1 MVAKLAGTSLDR
13 AKETCLRDLEGKLF
27 ERLVVKTNSDWVLP
41 LGVYHRKRRRP
52 AMQFCPL
59 CLAQDEFPYYRRS
72 WRLALS
78 TFCTV
83 HDTMLHEC
91 CPKCQAPVMF
101 HRQEL
106 GDRWTSKIASFT
118 LCTSCGYDLVL
129 APLSPAPILEY
140 GAWTALKRQRMALN
154 TGWFAEDAV
163 TFQYSHLYF
172 IVLRNLMQKMRGRWS
187 TSRLLAF
194 IAEMFGAALPTSRRF
209 NEPFEF
215 FGVYERDL
223 FLQAATWYMQ
233 DWPDRF
239 INVCRD
245 LKVRYSEVMREFSP
259 VPYWFLKEASHLEF
273 KPLGPSTGELA
284 AMRQLLEQSRAPR
297 ETKVLRKAIKQRL
310 ANGSMRILDNAVVDR
325 HCVSGH

>member
-1 MVAKLAGTSLDR
+1 
-13 AKETCLRDLEGKLF
+13 
-27 ERLVVKTNSDWVLP
+27 
-41 LGVYHRKRRRP
+41 
-52 AMQFCPL
+52 
-59 CLAQDEFPYYRRS
+59 
-72 WRLALS
+72 
-78 TFCTV
+78 
-83 HDTMLHEC
+83 
-91 CPKCQAPVMF
+91 
-101 HRQEL
+101 
-106 GDRWTSKIASFT
+106 
-118 LCTSCGYDLVL
+118 
-129 APLSPAPILEY
+129 
-140 GAWTALKRQRMALN
+140 MALN

-172 IVLRNLMQKMRGRWS
+172 IVVRNLMQKMRGRWS
-187 TSRLLAF
+187 TSRLIAF
-194 IAEMFGAALPTSRRF
+194 IAEMFGVALPTSRRF

-223 FLQAATWYMQ
+223 FLQAATWYLQ

-259 VPYWFLKEASHLEF
+259 VPYWFLNEASHLEF

-284 AMRQLLEQSRAPR
+284 AMRQLLEQTRARR